1 MTIIVYRCKACLKRV
16 PLVKYWRA
24 DTPPEGHVFRCV
36 HCNAEISVK
45 DGEVVETENRVRE
58 GGEGVRRDS
67 GTSREGHLSEAES

>member
-1 MTIIVYRCKACLKRV
+1 MTIIVYRCKACTKRV

-45 DGEVVETENRVRE
+45 DGEIIEADTQTMEGEKRV
-58 GGEGVRRDS
+58 GRDS